1 MKVTTKKYQLPSSK
15 YIGIA
20 TKVLL
25 KSQWKW
31 AGIPLLV
38 LLLGFVLPGF
48 WWWFSFALAIPLVYL
63 LFWWIQFAG
72 FTQHESGKMFFYKMA
87 YQIDGKNILLMVD
100 AKHYMPLEWKNIKKV
115 YKLKNA
121 YVLTLSKAQM
131 IYLPFDIFRSES
143 DLKLTDTIMKRKGV
157 L

>member
-1 MKVTTKKYQLPSSK
+1 
-15 YIGIA
+15 
-20 TKVLL
+20 
-25 KSQWKW
+25 
-31 AGIPLLV
+31 
-38 LLLGFVLPGF
+38 LGFVLPGF

-131 IYLPFDIFRSES
+131 IYLPFEIFRSES